1 MSKELSLVSQ
11 TVRLH
16 SVNPNPT
23 RASPYSSGNR
33 CLNLRHSAGNDARA
47 VQQCAVSKR
56 PGSDTP
62 GGVAL
67 AQRVVRASTAKAKH
81 ETCLCGLPESFI
93 RLLSPSYSGA
103 WRCHLEKMA
112 LYLYR

>member
-1 MSKELSLVSQ
+1 MSKELSHVSQ

-16 SVNPNPT
+16 SVKPNPT

-33 CLNLRHSAGNDARA
+33 CLNLRLAGNAARA

-67 AQRVVRASTAKAKH
+67 AQIVVRAPTAKAKH
-81 ETCLCGLPESFI
+81 ETCLCGLPESLI

-112 LYLYR
+112 PYSYR